1 MRSAKAKKA
10 FSRIA
15 YLGLKLASPLRH
27 AGDRREVTPHTWIK
41 KRHDMVEESRPCP
54 YALPGSAVLVW
65 LCLPLPT
72 SPRLCFFCS
81 FTAQPSTPGR
91 AHRGAHRYGTRQ
103 RAV

>member
-10 FSRIA
+10 FLSNCLFGA
-15 YLGLKLASPLRH
+15 ELALLVRH

-54 YALPGSAVLVW
+54 YLALRSWCGSACPSRPARGCAFSVLS
-65 LCLPLPT
+65 LLNPLHPAEHIVE
-72 SPRLCFFCS
+72 PID
-81 FTAQPSTPGR
+81 TAPE
-91 AHRGAHRYGTRQ
+91 Q